1 MEVVPRA
8 GDVLNT
14 VHGLLCVTHCTSRVL
29 IHCFTRAGTP
39 SALPHLTPHPLTRN
53 RPTLTSPRTP
63 SPRPAP
69 PHLNPRPPLRGPLW
83 LRKDQLFPHLRAHNG
98 PHRRPGHADHPATHQ
113 ARPAPP
119 PIKPPPTDSTRK
131 EGLMPRIGRP
141 RPTPSRKPCTW
152 RTGSSSCKVAHPTES
167 LDTSQRLSMC
177 PSARTV
183 PSPPPSSTTL
193 NVASAPW
200 FTRNSPSP
208 QPSSRGCSHIDFWFT
223 VYV

>member
-1 MEVVPRA
+1 MNPSLACGVHRVRHGGGAACGGCSQYCARLVVRNA
-8 GDVLNT
+8 LY
-14 VHGLLCVTHCTSRVL
+14 VTGVNPLFHARGHAL
-29 IHCFTRAGTP
+29 RTP
-39 SALPHLTPHPLTRN
+39 SPHPAPPHPQPPHPHLTPHPLT
-53 RPTLTSPRTP
+53 SPRT
-63 SPRPAP
+63 

-183 PSPPPSSTTL
+183 PSPPR
-193 NVASAPW
+193 V
-200 FTRNSPSP
+200 
-208 QPSSRGCSHIDFWFT
+208 QQH
-223 VYV
+223 